1 MVERMMKRDT
11 RMPRLA
17 GPTAADDSAAL
28 FDDAVASVQDKAAK
42 ASLKALDAS
51 LMAGNSAGAHGFA
64 ATALELAALAVQ
76 MNRMTG
82 DLAVALKILKD
93 AAPPPAF
100 ALEALDRLLV
110 AESAGE

>member
-1 MVERMMKRDT
+1 MQST
-11 RMPRLA
+11 P
-17 GPTAADDSAAL
+17 AARAL
-28 FDDAVASVQDKAAK
+28 AK
-42 ASLKALDAS
+42 AQ
-51 LMAGNSAGAHGFA
+51 GARFS
-64 ATALELAALAVQ
+64 TALELAALAVQ

-82 DLAVALKILKD
+82 DLAVADKILKD